1 MPISL
6 AVVGAGYWGPN
17 LARNAMALE
26 EIRLKWVCD
35 LDLERARG
43 VVGDQTSVRVTA
55 DLDEVLSDESVEA
68 LAIATPPA
76 THAELALRCI
86 EAGRH
91 VLVEKPLAYSCAVGA
106 QIVEAAKQQGV
117 VLQCDHT
124 FCYTPAVQRI
134 HDMVRRGELGTL
146 HYYDSVR
153 INLGLVQADA
163 DVFWDLAPHDIS
175 ILDHVL
181 GSARHPTTV
190 MAQGAD
196 PLGVGHPCLG
206 YVSLTF
212 DDGLLAHF
220 HVSWLSPRKVRTTIL
235 GGSRRMV
242 VWNDLLPSQRLSV
255 FDSGVV
261 LAEGDMSVGEKR
273 QRQISYRVGD
283 MYAPALQE
291 VEALR
296 LVLQEFASAIRAGR
310 APMTDGDSGLRLLRV
325 IEAIQASVRAGGAP
339 VTLSLA
345 APA

>member
-6 AVVGAGYWGPN
+6 AVLGAGYWGPN

-35 LDLERARG
+35 LDLERARR

-55 DLDEVLSDESVEA
+55 DLDDVLSDESVEA
-68 LAIATPPA
+68 VTIATPPA
-76 THAELALRCI
+76 THADLAMRCI

-91 VLVEKPLAYSCAVGA
+91 VLVEKPLAYSSAVGTRV
-106 QIVEAAKQQGV
+106 VEAASRRGV

-124 FCYTPAVQRI
+124 FCYTPAVQHI
-134 HDMVRRGELGTL
+134 HDMVERGELGAL

-153 INLGLVQADA
+153 INLGLVQADT

-175 ILDHVL
+175 ILDYVL
-181 GSARHPTTV
+181 GAARRPTVV

-196 PLGVGHPCLG
+196 PLGLGHPCLG

-220 HVSWLSPRKVRTTIL
+220 HVSWLSPRKVRMTIV
-235 GGSRRMV
+235 GGSERMV

-261 LAEGDMSVGEKR
+261 LAEGDMSLGEQR
-273 QRQISYRVGD
+273 RRQISYRIGD
-283 MYAPALQE
+283 MYAPALPE
-291 VEALR
+291 TEALR
-296 LVLQEFASAIRAGR
+296 LVLQEFASAIRTER
-310 APMTDGDSGLRLLRV
+310 APMTDGHSGLRLLRV
-325 IEAIQASVRAGGAP
+325 IEAIQESVRAGGTPVALSWPAP
-339 VTLSLA
+339 D
-345 APA
+345 